1 MIKLVF
7 ALFVAALMLLSP
19 TFAHSQTVAPTLDE
33 AAVDRVMRE
42 YFEAYSHGDMPA
54 VMSFVSVPFMV
65 QGPNGFATFTTA
77 QEALDWYTKYRDAA
91 VKQGYARTEWIDLGV
106 KLLGRSYAIATGT
119 YVRYKA
125 DGSELNRSGGTY
137 LLNKVNG
144 VWKIGA
150 NIGYPIEH
158 AFKLN

>member
-54 VMSFVSVPFMV
+54 VMSFVSVPVMV

-77 QEALDWYTKYRDAA
+77 QEALDWYIKYRDAA
-91 VKQGYARTEWIDLGV
+91 VKQGYVRTEWIDLGRE
-106 KLLGRSYAIATGT
+106 LLEWLNDITTG
-119 YVRYKA
+119 
-125 DGSELNRSGGTY
+125 S
-137 LLNKVNG
+137 
-144 VWKIGA
+144 
-150 NIGYPIEH
+150 
-158 AFKLN
+158 